1 MNTQLHPTKQCAL
14 CKEHKPTADFKRTL
28 TLRQTRALLRSSTI
42 STRHTSISKNC
53 KACRKPSSSKRRK
66 LSVKEI
72 KHKMASGDMHPLV
85 GEARI
90 KQMVESLP
98 KIRSRVM
105 KAYWQKKK
113 DEPLT
118 TLIATLAKQAKSHRN
133 RYHALKS
140 KDPSN
145 PLIPI
150 HLSNYHRTKEE
161 LYKNQEQLH
170 KNQTEERQV

>member
-1 MNTQLHPTKQCAL
+1 MNTTKQCAS
-14 CKEHKPTADFKRTL
+14 CKEHKPKAEFKRTL
-28 TLRQTRALLRSSTI
+28 TLRQTKALLRSSTI

-53 KACRKPSSSKRRK
+53 KACRKPRGNKRRK

-72 KHKMASGDMHPLV
+72 KNKMASGDMHQLV
-85 GEARI
+85 GEAKI

-105 KAYWQKKK
+105 RAYWQKKK

-118 TLIATLAKQAKSHRN
+118 NLIATLKKEARSHNN

-140 KDPSN
+140 RDPSN
-145 PLIPI
+145 PLLPI
-150 HLSNYHRTKEE
+150 HLANYLRTKGE
-161 LYKNQEQLH
+161 LDKNQELL
-170 KNQTEERQV
+170 NQRKAGVV